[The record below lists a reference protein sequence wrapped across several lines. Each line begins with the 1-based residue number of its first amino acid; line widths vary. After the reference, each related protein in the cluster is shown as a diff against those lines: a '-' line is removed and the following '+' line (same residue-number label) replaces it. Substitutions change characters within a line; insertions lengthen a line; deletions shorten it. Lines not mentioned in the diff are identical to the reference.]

1 MHTHPFLQKYSS
13 LNKTTLFWIS
23 HAEWWEE
30 ETSFSNL
37 LFIWGSQKWGSL
49 VPLDISTYIPKVC
62 CRIFSWPRDTPKQA
76 AVPLPALCAQRRGR
90 TPVEWLT
97 GLSHLAGEWFLSQ
110 AGSSTPPALPTPP
123 STQVKITTPS
133 CNPDTKLTWECRASQ
148 GLWSWVCGLTHPWV
162 LQVVPSFTALSLAL
176 KPPTDCLCLFNS
188 SLPQEL
194 QLLPE
199 TPGMSLVPPLQI
211 LRRPSG
217 QEHKADSKAKL
228 TALAKPCF
236 LHFWLCQKCYWE
248 PVK

>member
-1 MHTHPFLQKYSS
+1 M
-13 LNKTTLFWIS
+13 
-23 HAEWWEE
+23 
-30 ETSFSNL
+30 
-37 LFIWGSQKWGSL
+37 
-49 VPLDISTYIPKVC
+49 VD
-62 CRIFSWPRDTPKQA
+62 
-76 AVPLPALCAQRRGR
+76 R
-90 TPVEWLT
+90 TE
-97 GLSHLAGEWFLSQ
+97 
-110 AGSSTPPALPTPP
+110 
-123 STQVKITTPS
+123 PS
-133 CNPDTKLTWECRASQ
+133 CRGMISESGWQQHSSCSSNPTKHPSEDNHTKLQSRHKANMGMQGIPRTLELGLWPDTSLGA
-148 GLWSWVCGLTHPWV
+148 PI
-162 LQVVPSFTALSLAL
+162 VPSFTALSLVL

-228 TALAKPCF
+228 TALAEPCF